1 MKYLLG
7 TVVAIALLAVSTG
20 FVGYRLSCDDALH
33 AAVAKGDTMEWL
45 RTDFHLTE
53 AQLAEVRRLHE
64 AYAGTC
70 EEHCRLI
77 QEATRARKALEAAH
91 GDRAS
96 VEAATTKI
104 QQLRAICEGSLTA
117 HVRKVAALM
126 SPEDGRRYLALVL
139 PNIANFDHMAAPD
152 LRLSHSN

>member
-7 TVVAIALLAVSTG
+7 TVAAIALLAVSTG

-53 AQLAEVRRLHE
+53 TQLAEVRKLHE
-64 AYAGTC
+64 SYAGTC

-77 QEATRARKALEAAH
+77 QEATRARSALEAAH
-91 GDRAS
+91 GDRVALD
-96 VEAATTKI
+96 AANAKVQT
-104 QQLRAICEGSLTA
+104 LR
-117 HVRKVAALM
+117 H
-126 SPEDGRRYLALVL
+126 
-139 PNIANFDHMAAPD
+139 
-152 LRLSHSN
+152 

>member
-7 TVVAIALLAVSTG
+7 TVAAIALLAVSTG

-53 AQLAEVRRLHE
+53 TQLAEVRKLHE
-64 AYAGTC
+64 SYAGTC

-77 QEATRARKALEAAH
+77 QEATRARSALEAAH
-91 GDRAS
+91 GDRVALD
-96 VEAATTKI
+96 AANAKVQT
-104 QQLRAICEGSLTA
+104 LRAICEGSLTV

-139 PNIANFDHMAAPD
+139 PRIASFDHGAAPD
-152 LRLSHSN
+152 LRLGHSN